1 MVRTV
6 AAPGAVR
13 GMGDGVCA
21 AGYLFH
27 KADLLLWLII
37 SLILF
42 FYTCNIVLFTTAKLL
57 LYFQLC
63 MRDAVFFKPK
73 SVDGIYLFEIS
84 DGEIS
89 YLSTWY
95 ATKRKPLR
103 GRDIPHALH
112 DSAGAP

>member
-1 MVRTV
+1 MVHTV
-6 AAPGAVR
+6 AAPVAVR

-27 KADLLLWLII
+27 KADLLLWFII

-63 MRDAVFFKPK
+63 MRDAVFFKF
-73 SVDGIYLFEIS
+73 VGLYLLEIS